1 MYETSILIM
10 TQSLFFL
17 KVTYADFAVYV
28 LLETL
33 EADSPSLLDNFP
45 SLNKLKNS
53 VQKLPNIDK
62 WLKNRPVTPY

>member
-1 MYETSILIM
+1 MLII
-10 TQSLFFL
+10 TRSLLLPL

-62 WLKNRPVTPY
+62 WIKNRPLTPY

>member
-1 MYETSILIM
+1 M
-10 TQSLFFL
+10 

-62 WLKNRPVTPY
+62 WLKKRPVTPY

>member
-1 MYETSILIM
+1 M
-10 TQSLFFL
+10 

-28 LLETL
+28 LLEAL

-62 WLKNRPVTPY
+62 WLKKRPVTPY